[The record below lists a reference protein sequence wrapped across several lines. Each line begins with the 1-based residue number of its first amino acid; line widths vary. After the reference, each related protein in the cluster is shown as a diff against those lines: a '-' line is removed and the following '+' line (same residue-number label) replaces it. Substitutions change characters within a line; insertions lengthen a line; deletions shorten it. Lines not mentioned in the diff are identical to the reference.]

1 MRTAAVIIRP
11 TATFQMPSHILA
23 GHVIIAPRIIPFGS
37 EFQFYLA
44 DGRVKK
50 IVLLTEI
57 TTSPEAW
64 RQNLHG
70 FTYSGDVIE
79 EEDLAGDAL
88 VSNLPYEEALR
99 IYYDHAGDKL

>member
-1 MRTAAVIIRP
+1 MKTAAVIIRP
-11 TATFQMPSHILA
+11 TAVFQMPGRILA
-23 GHVIIAPRIIPFGS
+23 GHVIVAPQVIPFGN
-37 EFQFYLA
+37 EFQLYLA

-64 RQNLHG
+64 RRNLHG

-79 EEDLAGDAL
+79 EEDLTGDAL
-88 VSNLPYEEALR
+88 VSNLPYDEALR
-99 IYYDHAGDKL
+99 IYYNHAGDKL